1 VSQAVTLKTSL
12 GDIKLELHC
21 DATPKACEVRAR
33 ARART
38 RDERATDATRRQN
51 FLALCASGY
60 YDGTMFHRNIKGFIV
75 QGGDPTNTGRGGESI
90 WKAPFGDE
98 IQPHLAHTKRGIV
111 SMANSGPGTNG
122 SQFFITYAKQPQLNN
137 VYTVFGQ
144 VIDGFETLDLMER
157 VPCDEQDKPNNP
169 ILIESVEVHANPIAE
184 QQHGQ

>member
-1 VSQAVTLKTSL
+1 
-12 GDIKLELHC
+12 
-21 DATPKACEVRAR
+21 
-33 ARART
+33 
-38 RDERATDATRRQN
+38 
-51 FLALCASGY
+51 
-60 YDGTMFHRNIKGFIV
+60 MFHHNIKGFIV

-144 VIDGFETLDLMER
+144 VIDGFETPDLMER
-157 VPCDEQDKPNNP
+157 VPCDE
-169 ILIESVEVHANPIAE
+169 LACVEVGERLLDLLSVLDGTDHRLEVAQHASDDE
-184 QQHGQ
+184 QLVGFVRLVALGLLVD